1 MSRFVYVNGFYV
13 SHRVAAVHVEDRGYQ
28 FGDGVYEVILLING
42 KMADCEGHLKRLNRS
57 LQELNMKSPVS
68 EGALHQIMA
77 RLIRLNRLKTGI
89 IYIQIT
95 RGVARRDHA
104 FPKHGVASIVMT
116 VKHLSVDTDRQL
128 AGKSAI
134 TVPDQ
139 RWDRRD
145 IKTIQLLPN
154 CLAKQAASEQGAYE
168 AIMVMPDGS
177 VSEGSSSNVWILN
190 NKNQLITRNANEDIL
205 NGITRRSV
213 KRIACERQMN
223 IIERSFSVV
232 EMMQAKE
239 VFVTSATS
247 MVTALTN
254 IDGKKINEGKVGLI
268 ASALKADYI
277 RYVETGNCSGGQEL
291 NA

>member
-1 MSRFVYVNGFYV
+1 MSRFAYVNGSYIP
-13 SHRVAAVHVEDRGYQ
+13 HRNAAVHIEDRGYQ
-28 FGDGVYEVILLING
+28 FGDGVYEVVLLIDG
-42 KMADCEGHLKRLNRS
+42 KMADCDGHLKRLNRS
-57 LQELNMKSPVS
+57 LGELQIKSPVADS
-68 EGALHQIMA
+68 AMRQIMA
-77 RLIRLNRLKTGI
+77 RIIRLNCLKTGI

-95 RGVARRDHA
+95 RGVASRNHA
-104 FPKHGVASIVMT
+104 FPRHSTANMIMT
-116 VKHLSVDTDRQL
+116 VKHVSVDTSRQID
-128 AGKSAI
+128 GKSAI

-139 RWDRRD
+139 RWERRD

-190 NKNQLITRNANEDIL
+190 NKNQLITRQADVDIL
-205 NGITRRSV
+205 NGITRRSIQ
-213 KRIACERQMN
+213 RIAGELQIE
-223 IIERSFSVV
+223 IIERSFSVT

-247 MVTALTN
+247 MVTALTL
-254 IDGKKINEGKVGLI
+254 IDGKKIDEGRVGLI

-277 RYVETGNCSGGQEL
+277 KYVQTGSY
-291 NA
+291 

>member
-1 MSRFVYVNGFYV
+1 MSRFIYVNGSYV
-13 SHRVAAVHVEDRGYQ
+13 PHRDAAVHVEDRGYQ
-28 FGDGVYEVILLING
+28 FGDGVYEVVLLING
-42 KMADCEGHLKRLNRS
+42 KMADCDGHLKRLSRS
-57 LQELNMKSPVS
+57 LHKLEMKSPVS
-68 EGALHQIMA
+68 DGALRQIMA

-104 FPKHGVASIVMT
+104 FPNHSPASLVMT
-116 VKHLSVDTDRQL
+116 VKHVSVDTGRQL

-139 RWDRRD
+139 RWNRRD

-154 CLAKQAASEQGAYE
+154 CLAKQAAAEKGAYE

-190 NKNQLITRNANEDIL
+190 NEDQLITRQPDEDIL
-205 NGITRRSV
+205 NGITRRSIQ
-213 KRIACERQMN
+213 RIAGERQLE
-223 IIERSFSVV
+223 IVERAFSVD

-247 MVTALTN
+247 MVTALTQ
-254 IDGKKINEGKVGLI
+254 IDGKKIDEGKVGLI

-277 RYVETGNCSGGQEL
+277 SHVQTCS
-291 NA
+291 

>member
-1 MSRFVYVNGFYV
+1 MSRFVYVNGSYV
-13 SHRVAAVHVEDRGYQ
+13 PHCNASVHVEDRGYQ

-42 KMADCEGHLKRLNRS
+42 KMADCDGHLKRLNGS
-57 LQELNMKSPVS
+57 LSKLEMKSPVS
-68 EGALHQIMA
+68 EGALRQIMA

-104 FPKHGVASIVMT
+104 FPKHSPSSLVMT
-116 VKHLSVDTDRQL
+116 VKHVSVDTGRQL

-154 CLAKQAASEQGAYE
+154 CLAKQAALEKGAYE

-190 NKNQLITRNANEDIL
+190 NENQLITRQPDEDIL
-205 NGITRRSV
+205 NGITRRSIQ
-213 KRIACERQMN
+213 RIAGERQME
-223 IIERSFSVV
+223 IVERAFSVA

-247 MVTALTN
+247 MVTALTHV
-254 IDGKKINEGKVGLI
+254 DGKKIDKGKVGHI

-277 RYVETGNCSGGQEL
+277 RYVQTCS
-291 NA
+291 

>member
-1 MSRFVYVNGFYV
+1 MSRFAYVNGSYV
-13 SHRVAAVHVEDRGYQ
+13 QHRNAAVHVEDRGYQ
-28 FGDGVYEVILLING
+28 FGDGVYEVVLLING
-42 KMADCEGHLKRLNRS
+42 KMADCDGHLKRLNRS
-57 LQELNMKSPVS
+57 LLKLEMKSPVS
-68 EGALHQIMA
+68 DGALRQIMA
-77 RLIRLNRLKTGI
+77 RLTRLNRLKTGI

-95 RGVARRDHA
+95 RGVAKRNHA
-104 FPKHGVASIVMT
+104 FPKHSLASLVMT
-116 VKHLSVDTDRQL
+116 TKHLSVDTGRQL

-154 CLAKQAASEQGAYE
+154 CLAKQAASEKGAYE

-190 NKNQLITRNANEDIL
+190 NKNQLITRQPDDDIL
-205 NGITRRSV
+205 NGITRQSIQH
-213 KRIACERQMN
+213 IADERQ
-223 IIERSFSVV
+223 IEIVERPFSVA
-232 EMMQAKE
+232 EMMRAKE

-247 MVTALTN
+247 MVTSLTY
-254 IDGKKINEGKVGLI
+254 IDGKKIDEGKVGLI

-277 RYVETGNCSGGQEL
+277 KYVKTCS
-291 NA
+291 

>member
-1 MSRFVYVNGFYV
+1 MSRFAYVNGSYV
-13 SHRVAAVHVEDRGYQ
+13 PHREAAVHIEDRGYQ
-28 FGDGVYEVILLING
+28 FGDGVYEVVLLING

-57 LQELNMKSPVS
+57 LFKLKMISPLS
-68 EGALHQIMA
+68 EGALRQIMA
-77 RLIRLNRLKTGI
+77 RLTRLNRLKTGT

-95 RGVARRDHA
+95 RGVARRDHS
-104 FPKHGVASIVMT
+104 FPKHSLASLVMT
-116 VKHLSVDTDRQL
+116 VKHVSLDTGRQL
-128 AGKSAI
+128 EGKSAI

-154 CLAKQAASEQGAYE
+154 CLAKQAASENGAYE

-190 NKNQLITRNANEDIL
+190 NQNQLITRQPDEDIL
-205 NGITRRSV
+205 NGITRQSIQ
-213 KRIACERQMN
+213 RIAGERQ
-223 IIERSFSVV
+223 IEIVERAFSVD

-247 MVTALTN
+247 MVTALTH
-254 IDGKKINEGKVGLI
+254 IDGKKIDEGKVGLI

-277 RYVETGNCSGGQEL
+277 NYVETCS
-291 NA
+291 

>member
-1 MSRFVYVNGFYV
+1 MSRVVYVNGSYV
-13 SHRVAAVHVEDRGYQ
+13 PHRDAAVHVEDRGYQ
-28 FGDGVYEVILLING
+28 FGDGVYEVVLLING
-42 KMADCEGHLKRLNRS
+42 KMADCDGHLKRLKRS
-57 LQELNMKSPVS
+57 LNKLEMKSPVS
-68 EGALHQIMA
+68 EGALRQIMT

-104 FPKHGVASIVMT
+104 FPKDSLASLVMT
-116 VKHLSVDTDRQL
+116 VKHVSVDTGRQL

-154 CLAKQAASEQGAYE
+154 CLAKQAASEKGAYE

-190 NKNQLITRNANEDIL
+190 SENQLITRQPDEDIL
-205 NGITRRSV
+205 NGITRRSIQ
-213 KRIACERQMN
+213 RIAGERQ
-223 IIERSFSVV
+223 IEIVERAFSVA
-232 EMMQAKE
+232 EMLQAKE

-247 MVTALTN
+247 MVTALTH
-254 IDGKKINEGKVGLI
+254 IDGKKIDEGEVGLI

-277 RYVETGNCSGGQEL
+277 KYVQTCS
-291 NA
+291 

>member
-1 MSRFVYVNGFYV
+1 MSRIVYVNGSYV
-13 SHRVAAVHVEDRGYQ
+13 LHRDAAVHVEDRGYQ
-28 FGDGVYEVILLING
+28 FGDGVYEVVLLING
-42 KMADCEGHLKRLNRS
+42 RMADCEGHLKRLNRS
-57 LQELNMKSPVS
+57 LHKLDMQSPVS
-68 EGALHQIMA
+68 EGALRQIMA
-77 RLIRLNRLKTGI
+77 RLMRLNRLKTGI

-104 FPKHGVASIVMT
+104 FPKHSSASLVMT
-116 VKHLSVDTDRQL
+116 VKHLSLDTGRQL

-154 CLAKQAASEQGAYE
+154 CLAKQAASEKGAYE

-190 NKNQLITRNANEDIL
+190 NENQLITRQPDEDIL
-205 NGITRRSV
+205 NGITRQSIQ
-213 KRIACERQMN
+213 RIAGERQ
-223 IIERSFSVV
+223 IEIVERSFSVD
-232 EMMQAKE
+232 EMMKAKE

-247 MVTALTN
+247 MVTALTH
-254 IDGKKINEGKVGLI
+254 IDGKKIDEGKVGFI

-277 RYVETGNCSGGQEL
+277 KYVETCS
-291 NA
+291 